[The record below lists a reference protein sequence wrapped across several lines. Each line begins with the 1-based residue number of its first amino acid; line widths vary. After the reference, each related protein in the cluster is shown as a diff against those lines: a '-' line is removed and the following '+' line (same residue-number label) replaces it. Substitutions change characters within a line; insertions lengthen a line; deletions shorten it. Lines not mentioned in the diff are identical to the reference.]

1 MIILLIA
8 CLMGILPQ
16 AMAESAPTS
25 APESSQPTEE
35 ATQYPQTTHLD
46 SHKTEERLRGTPQ
59 IKKTDSVDTHCAVQ
73 VYDLY
78 CLDCGLVIEEEI
90 RVEETEEQHVW
101 RTARIEPTCEE
112 DGQQIQICS
121 ACGMEIRDV
130 LPKVSHQFAGAAQLM
145 RREIGTV
152 QGSGEFAGKVI
163 GEITVA
169 PTCTESGS
177 GTLICVMC
185 GKASQNVSIPALGH
199 DWGEWE
205 DVAIPESEICL
216 SDVTVIR
223 HCQIC
228 GEEEIRQV
236 SPAPG
241 HQWEEKSRIAPT
253 CTEKGLSLQTCTV
266 CKAEHTETIAPLGH
280 EYADVEL
287 LIKHPAGV
295 VVGTGKY
302 RGLAIGTVN
311 VASTCDT
318 AGSGTLLCVRCWA
331 ENKQVTIPAG
341 EHDWGEW
348 EEEEIPEEEI
358 CTTDVQETRV
368 CKDCGEIETQV
379 LFPAPGHK
387 WVPVSYREPTCTE
400 AGEAVRQC
408 SVCHAE
414 EKLETP
420 AIGHSYMW
428 VDVSTPSPSASGIR
442 EYRCTVCGD
451 VAQTQKIAY
460 AQMYYNNTITS
471 FGPTMR
477 ELIGGS
483 LWNRVTPLDL
493 SQDGVYTYPLIASNK
508 YTVGTAT
515 VEIDQGGQKITYHLN
530 SRQITV
536 HSESLVLYPCLDA
549 LVTGENAVSVNF
561 EDSINLKDYFGDDTR
576 VIMAIT
582 IRADYDATGAGI
594 NGFSEDKEL
603 KQALIDLLD

>member
-1 MIILLIA
+1 MIFLLIA
-8 CLMGILPQ
+8 CLMGILPH
-16 AMAESAPTS
+16 AMAESTPTP
-25 APESSQPTEE
+25 APEFPQPKEE
-35 ATQYPQTTHLD
+35 STQNPQITHLD
-46 SHKTEERLRGTPQ
+46 SHKTEERLHGTPL
-59 IKKTDSVDTHCAVQ
+59 IKKTDSVDTHCVVQ

-90 RVEETEEQHVW
+90 RVEETEEKHVW

-112 DGQQIQICS
+112 DGQQILICS
-121 ACGMEIRDV
+121 ACSMEIREI
-130 LPKVSHQFAGAAQLM
+130 LPKVSHQFAGVAQLM
-145 RREIGTV
+145 RREKGTV

-163 GEITVA
+163 GEITIE

-185 GKASQNVSIPALGH
+185 GKASQKVSIPALGH

-216 SDVTVIR
+216 SDVTVSRIC
-223 HCQIC
+223 HAC
-228 GEEEIRQV
+228 GEKEIRQV

-241 HQWEEKSRIAPT
+241 HKWEEKSRIAPT
-253 CTEKGLSLQTCTV
+253 CTEEGLSLQACTV
-266 CKAEHTETIAPLGH
+266 CNAKHTEVIPPLGH
-280 EYADVEL
+280 EYADVDL
-287 LIKHPAGV
+287 LIKHAPGV
-295 VVGTGKY
+295 VVGNGRY
-302 RGLAIGTVN
+302 RGLAIGTVS
-311 VASTCDT
+311 VASTCET
-318 AGSGTLLCVRCWA
+318 TGSGTLVCVRCW
-331 ENKQVTIPAG
+331 EESKQVTIPAG
-341 EHDWGEW
+341 DHDWGEW
-348 EEEEIPEEEI
+348 EEETIPQEEI
-358 CTTDVQETRV
+358 CTSDAYGTRV
-368 CKDCGEIETQV
+368 CKDCGKTETQV

-400 AGEAVRQC
+400 PGEAVRQC
-408 SVCHAE
+408 SVCHEE
-414 EKLETP
+414 EKFEMP

-428 VDVSTPSPSASGIR
+428 VDLSTPSPSASGIR

-451 VAQTQKIAY
+451 VAKTEKIAY
-460 AQMYYNNTITS
+460 AQMFYNNTITS
-471 FGPTMR
+471 FGPTIR

-483 LWNRVTPLDL
+483 SWNRVTPLDL
-493 SQDGVYTYPLIASNK
+493 SQDGVYTYPLIASNM

-515 VEIDQGGQKITYHLN
+515 VEIDQGVQKITYRLN

-549 LVTGENAVSVNF
+549 LVTGENAVSVSF

-582 IRADYDATGAGI
+582 IRADYDAMGAGI
-594 NGFSEDKEL
+594 MGFSEDKEM